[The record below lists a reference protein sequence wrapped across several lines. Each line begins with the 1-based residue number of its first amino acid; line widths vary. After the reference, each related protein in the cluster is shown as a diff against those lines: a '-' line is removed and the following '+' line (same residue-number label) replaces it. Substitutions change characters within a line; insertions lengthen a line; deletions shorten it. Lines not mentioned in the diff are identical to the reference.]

1 MLLRPN
7 SLDRRYRILVKTVA
21 LYALGKRTRSHAI
34 VSRSLRSRAVPPQF
48 FSELFIHLS
57 LFLGYPSMLDGLEHV
72 SSVSNPHRRATLK
85 SRGGDAH
92 KEGRNILER
101 IYGDQT
107 PKLLR
112 HLDTLSPGLGHRITQ
127 DAYGLI
133 MNRSGLTLQEREM
146 ANVVVLFIQ
155 GYDRQLY
162 SHLRGALRVG
172 VQRKTLDSIIL
183 LSAETANMSAKRALA
198 LLKKAEHR

>member
-1 MLLRPN
+1 
-7 SLDRRYRILVKTVA
+7 
-21 LYALGKRTRSHAI
+21 
-34 VSRSLRSRAVPPQF
+34 
-48 FSELFIHLS
+48 
-57 LFLGYPSMLDGLEHV
+57 
-72 SSVSNPHRRATLK
+72 
-85 SRGGDAH
+85 
-92 KEGRNILER
+92 
-101 IYGDQT
+101 
-107 PKLLR
+107 
-112 HLDTLSPGLGHRITQ
+112 
-127 DAYGLI
+127 

-172 VQRKTLDSIIL
+172 VQKKTLESIIL